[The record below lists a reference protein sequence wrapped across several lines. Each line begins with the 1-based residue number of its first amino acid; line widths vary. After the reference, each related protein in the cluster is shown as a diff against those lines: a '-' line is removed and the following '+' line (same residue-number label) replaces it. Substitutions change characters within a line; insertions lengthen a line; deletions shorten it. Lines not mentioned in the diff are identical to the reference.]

1 MKLDKPYIDGQIYLT
16 GTWLAWDLEN
26 TTHGNAQ
33 ARDPRNEVIC
43 TAWRNSAGE
52 RGLFYG
58 DLIEDA
64 EFNKQLNAAD
74 FVIAH
79 GGKHEASWLLRA
91 GIDPKRFMWADTLLF
106 EWVILGNNPDML
118 RLGLDQVSERYGWA
132 QRKDPRVQSMFDAG
146 INANLIP
153 LDLLAARCRQDVDMT
168 VHVFQAQIKRLQEM
182 RAVAPAASRCLLM
195 PVLATMEGVGITL
208 GKEDVIVA
216 HAEAERLA
224 FQLTAEM
231 REVQGGEFN
240 ENSANEM
247 LPLVYGMYPASV
259 KEEDRTVNSLGF
271 QEPQDHK
278 GNVKRSAPNKNWPEG
293 RPALNKVILEQLEK
307 QAKTP
312 RQKRWVELRRA
323 LSKQRALLSKNL
335 DFFLG
340 AVTETHGKFYAQ
352 LMQGITATHRL
363 SSLGLPV
370 QFSMFDGEKSVQVQ
384 NVPRSLKYLQ
394 QSPDPDY
401 LMFDV
406 DGMQLEFRV
415 AAFLGN
421 DDAAK
426 ADILNPD
433 FDAHLQT
440 LTCMLN
446 KGKFDQ
452 GFYMELLHKYRAG
465 DKKVATDR
473 ADNVLC
479 KSHTFKPLFGGMSGT
494 KVQQSYYEFFNE
506 KYAGIAKT
514 QATWL
519 NEVERGRPIVTPTG
533 LQFQFRTSDR
543 WGKCIDT
550 IRDRPVKPSAYN
562 YPIQSFAGGELIPI
576 SIVHLVHAVVA
587 CGLRVVFTNT
597 VHDSVTG
604 YVHKDDVKAFVAL
617 VGECF
622 TERVAGH
629 LKTAYNLTYDVPLG
643 VEIKIGAKLGE
654 GDKFVCSKKVQI

>member
-1 MKLDKPYIDGQIYLT
+1 MRLERPYIDGSIYLS
-16 GTWLAWDLEN
+16 GSWLAWDLEN
-26 TTHGNAQ
+26 SNYGNAQ

-43 TAWRNSAGE
+43 TSWRNSKGE
-52 RGLFYG
+52 QGTFEGELLG
-58 DLIEDA
+58 DA

-91 GIDPKRFMWADTLLF
+91 GIDPKRFMWADTLLW
-106 EWVILGNNPDML
+106 EWVLLGNNPDML
-118 RLGLDQVSERYGWA
+118 RLGLDPVAQRYGYPD
-132 QRKDPRVQSMFDAG
+132 RKDPRVQSMFDAG
-146 INANLIP
+146 INALSIP
-153 LDLLAARCRQDVDMT
+153 LDLLRSRCANDVDMT
-168 VHVFQAQIKRLQEM
+168 VHIFNAMLPILRDSNRL
-182 RAVAPAASRCLLM
+182 APAASRCLLM
-195 PVLATMEGVGITL
+195 PVLATMEGNGITL
-208 GKEDVIVA
+208 GKADVVEA
-216 HAEAERLA
+216 HIEAEKLA
-224 FQLTAEM
+224 FTLTAEM

-240 ENSANEM
+240 EASANEM

-259 KEEDRTVNSLGF
+259 KEEDRAIQSLGF
-271 QEPQDHK
+271 IEPVNHK
-278 GNVKRSAPNKNWPEG
+278 NETERSKPNKNWPEG
-293 RPALNKVILEQLEK
+293 RPALNKQVLEQLEK
-307 QAKTP
+307 QARTP

-340 AVTETHGKFYAQ
+340 VVTETDCKFYAQ

-370 QFSMFDGEKSVQVQ
+370 KFKQFEGEKSVQVQ
-384 NVPRSLKYLQ
+384 NVPRTLKYLQ
-394 QSPDPDY
+394 QSLDKDW

-421 DDAAK
+421 DDVAK

-433 FDAHLQT
+433 FDAHIQT

-446 KGKFDQ
+446 KGKFSPKLYAD
-452 GFYMELLHKYRAG
+452 LLERYRAG

-494 KVQQSYYEFFNE
+494 KEQRGYYEFFND
-506 KYAGIAKT
+506 KYKGIAKT
-514 QATWL
+514 QSTWL
-519 NEVERGRPIVTPTG
+519 NEVERGRPIITPTG
-533 LQFQFRTSDR
+533 LQFQFRTSHRGD
-543 WGKCIDT
+543 KCFDV

-562 YPIQSFAGGELIPI
+562 YPIQGFAGGELIPI
-576 SIVHLVHAVVA
+576 SIVHLVHAA
-587 CGLRVVFTNT
+587 TSAQLRVVFNNT

-604 YVHKDDVKAFVAL
+604 YVHKDEVQAFVAL

-622 TERVAGH
+622 TTKVAVH
-629 LKTAYNLTYDVPLG
+629 LKSAYGLSYDVPLG
-643 VEIKIGAKLGE
+643 VEIKIGKKLGE
-654 GDKFVCSKKVQI
+654 GEKFVCSKQVQL

>member
-1 MKLDKPYIDGQIYLT
+1 MKLDRPYIDGQIYLT
-16 GTWLAWDLEN
+16 GKWLAWDLEN
-26 TTHGNAQ
+26 TTYGNAQ
-33 ARDPRNEVIC
+33 ARDPRNYVIC

-58 DLIEDA
+58 DLLENA
-64 EFNKQLNAAD
+64 EFNQQLNAAD
-74 FVIAH
+74 FLIAH

-106 EWVILGNNPDML
+106 EWVLLGNNPEML
-118 RLGLDQVSERYGWA
+118 RLGLDPVSERYGWT
-132 QRKDPRVQSMFDAG
+132 QRKDPRVQSMFDADV
-146 INANLIP
+146 NAYLIP
-153 LDLLAARCRQDVDMT
+153 LDLLAGRCRQDVDMT
-168 VHVFQAQIKRLQEM
+168 VHVFKAQLEKLHSINAL
-182 RAVAPAASRCLLM
+182 AAAASRCLFM
-195 PVLATMEGVGITL
+195 PTLATKEGVGITL
-208 GKEDVIVA
+208 GKADVVAA

-224 FQLTAEM
+224 FKLTAEM

-240 ENSANEM
+240 EASANEM
-247 LPLVYGMYPASV
+247 IPLVYGMYPASV
-259 KEEDRTVNSLGF
+259 KPEDRTVKSLGF
-271 QEPQDHK
+271 IEPADYK
-278 GNVKRSAPNKNWPEG
+278 GNVARSKPNKNWPEG
-293 RPALNKVILEQLEK
+293 RPTLNKAVLEQLEK

-340 AVTETHGKFYAQ
+340 AVTESDCLFYAQ

-370 QFSMFDGEKSVQVQ
+370 KFKMFDGEKSVQMQ
-384 NVPRSLKYLQ
+384 NVPRALKYLQ

-421 DDAAK
+421 DDVAK

-446 KGKFDQ
+446 KGK
-452 GFYMELLHKYRAG
+452 YSEKLYAELLAKYRAG

-494 KVQQSYYEFFNE
+494 KEQKGYYEFFNA
-506 KYAGIAKT
+506 KYKGIAKT

-519 NEVERGRPIVTPTG
+519 NEVERGRPIITPTG
-533 LQFQFRTSDR
+533 LRFYFRTADR
-543 WGKCIDT
+543 GGKCFDVT
-550 IRDRPVKPSAYN
+550 RDRPVKPSAYN
-562 YPIQSFAGGELIPI
+562 YPIQGFAGGELIPI
-576 SIVHLVHAVVA
+576 SIVHLVHAVLET
-587 CGLRVVFTNT
+587 GLRVIFTNT

-604 YVHKDDVKAFVAL
+604 YVHKDDVKAFVQL

-622 TERVAGH
+622 TDRVARH
-629 LKTAYNLTYDVPLG
+629 LKNAYNLTYDVPLG

-654 GDKFVCSKKVQI
+654 GDKFVCSKKVVL